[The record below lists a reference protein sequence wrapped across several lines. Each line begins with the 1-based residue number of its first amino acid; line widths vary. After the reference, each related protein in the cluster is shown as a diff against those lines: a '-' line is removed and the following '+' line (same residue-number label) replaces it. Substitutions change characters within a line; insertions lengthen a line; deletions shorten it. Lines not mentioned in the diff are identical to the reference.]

1 VNHLVEPKRID
12 LTSVIPG
19 KAGTD
24 MFEKIGELRLMIC
37 HEKRPF
43 GAALGLLVHWL
54 PCHSRHHR
62 RSSDYG
68 YRCEPGTPGFLT
80 ANRIEV
86 RVRAQPFRAWPY
98 GTYKAYNSYMIPVSE
113 AREQLADLV
122 NRVAYRRE
130 RITLGRRGKKIAAI
144 VSAEDLDLLE
154 ALEDAADL
162 RLIAE
167 ALADPANKRPPI
179 PWSVLEAELAKRG

>member
-1 VNHLVEPKRID
+1 MEVKLCV
-12 LTSVIPG
+12 
-19 KAGTD
+19 
-24 MFEKIGELRLMIC
+24 
-37 HEKRPF
+37 
-43 GAALGLLVHWL
+43 LG
-54 PCHSRHHR
+54 HS
-62 RSSDYG
+62 
-68 YRCEPGTPGFLT
+68 P
-80 ANRIEV
+80 
-86 RVRAQPFRAWPY
+86 WPY
-98 GTYKAYNSYMIPVSE
+98 DRYKAYNPYMIPVSE

-130 RITLGRRGKKIAAI
+130 HITLGRRGKKIAAI

-179 PWSVLEAELAKRG
+179 PWSVLEAELAKRA

>member
-1 VNHLVEPKRID
+1 
-12 LTSVIPG
+12 
-19 KAGTD
+19 
-24 MFEKIGELRLMIC
+24 
-37 HEKRPF
+37 
-43 GAALGLLVHWL
+43 
-54 PCHSRHHR
+54 
-62 RSSDYG
+62 
-68 YRCEPGTPGFLT
+68 
-80 ANRIEV
+80 
-86 RVRAQPFRAWPY
+86 
-98 GTYKAYNSYMIPVSE
+98 MIPVSE

-130 RITLGRRGKKIAAI
+130 RITLGRHGKKIAAL

-179 PWSVLEAELAKRG
+179 PWSVVEAELAKRA